1 MKFLLRILSIFLCG
15 ATLSAG
21 AAEPL
26 PADRI
31 VAVVNDEVLTLHEL
45 RSRVDTVS
53 GQLQRQGT
61 PLPPRDAL
69 EEQMLERMVMDR
81 VQIQHAREIGVRID
95 DAQLDQAILRIAANN
110 QLSLPQFRQIL
121 ERDGLSFARFR
132 EEIRDEMTI
141 SRVREREVDSRI
153 IVSEGEIDNYL
164 QNELARSGA
173 SEEFEVAH
181 ILLRSPES
189 ASPEQIGKLR
199 ARAEELRERALGGE
213 NFSQLAAAYSDAP
226 DGLQGGKLGMRPLDR
241 LPGMFADAVA
251 DLRPGELAP
260 LLRSPNGFHIV
271 KLLDRR
277 GGTRVPAVRQTHARH
292 ILIKVDELVSE
303 LEARHKL
310 ENIRERLAYGES
322 FAELSRMYSQDGS
335 ATRGG
340 DLGWLYPGDTVPEF
354 ERAMNDLAPGVV
366 SLPIRSPFGYHL
378 IEVLA
383 RRVQEA
389 SSDRLR
395 NAARQALRERKLDEA
410 YQDWLR
416 QTRDRAY
423 VELKLDER

>member
-1 MKFLLRILSIFLCG
+1 M
-15 ATLSAG
+15 
-21 AAEPL
+21 
-26 PADRI
+26 
-31 VAVVNDEVLTLHEL
+31 
-45 RSRVDTVS
+45 
-53 GQLQRQGT
+53 
-61 PLPPRDAL
+61 
-69 EEQMLERMVMDR
+69 
-81 VQIQHAREIGVRID
+81 
-95 DAQLDQAILRIAANN
+95 
-110 QLSLPQFRQIL
+110 
-121 ERDGLSFARFR
+121 
-132 EEIRDEMTI
+132 
-141 SRVREREVDSRI
+141 
-153 IVSEGEIDNYL
+153 
-164 QNELARSGA
+164 
-173 SEEFEVAH
+173 
-181 ILLRSPES
+181 
-189 ASPEQIGKLR
+189 
-199 ARAEELRERALGGE
+199 
-213 NFSQLAAAYSDAP
+213 
-226 DGLQGGKLGMRPLDR
+226 
-241 LPGMFADAVA
+241 
-251 DLRPGELAP
+251 
-260 LLRSPNGFHIV
+260 
-271 KLLDRR
+271 
-277 GGTRVPAVRQTHARH
+277 RQTHARH